1 MKLLE
6 EYISELSTDIQID
19 EFSMKDVQMKLPAI
33 KHKWT
38 GRLMRAK
45 MEIEEKRK
53 EKYKLVERIAEALIK
68 ESPVSLSMPMAKK
81 TAELHPDVKETWD
94 QINELKLV
102 VEFLEK
108 TEKTLSS
115 ITFDIRNIVEIIKL
129 ETQ

>member
-94 QINELKLV
+94 QINE
-102 VEFLEK
+102 
-108 TEKTLSS
+108 
-115 ITFDIRNIVEIIKL
+115 
-129 ETQ
+129 

>member
-6 EYISELSTDIQID
+6 EYISELSVDVQID

-45 MEIEEKRK
+45 MEIEE
-53 EKYKLVERIAEALIK
+53 
-68 ESPVSLSMPMAKK
+68 K

>member
-1 MKLLE
+1 VTLLE
-6 EYISELSTDIQID
+6 SYITELTEDVNID
-19 EFSMKDVQMKLPAI
+19 EFNMKDVQMKLPSV

-45 MEIEEKRK
+45 MDIEDKRR
-53 EKYKLVERIAEALIK
+53 EKYKLVERIAEALVK
-68 ESPVSLSMPMAKK
+68 ESPVSLSMPMARK
-81 TAELHPDVKETWD
+81 TAEQHTDVKEIWNR
-94 QINELKLV
+94 INELKLV

-115 ITFDIRNIVEIIKL
+115 ITFDIKNIVEIIKL